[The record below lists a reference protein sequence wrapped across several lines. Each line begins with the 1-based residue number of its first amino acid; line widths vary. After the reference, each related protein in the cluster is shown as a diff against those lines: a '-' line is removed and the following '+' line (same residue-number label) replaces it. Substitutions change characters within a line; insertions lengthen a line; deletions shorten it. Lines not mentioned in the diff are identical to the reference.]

1 MHRRSLFLATCLVL
15 ILILGHVRTESVE
28 IEWKNFAFG
37 DLTQI
42 YETSENY
49 YLILFHNGT
58 CTQECSK
65 IQAILKNNADSFR
78 SLVTGLKVHIASY
91 KDDVTIADEL
101 GLEEDQGFGLFGISR
116 GIPIRLDSY
125 DANHDLIKAIKAFFS
140 KQPIHLDTTASATK
154 VTQHNKF
161 IHFYYGAPSQSLN
174 WAHFEVA
181 SRLAESPFY
190 YSNFSEVSSLFGA
203 SRRRSFQTFDVAN
216 NQTIR
221 MLDQV
226 SYESIERFIETS
238 TKPVPQL
245 FRLESLRHSTS
256 NMVPVIVY
264 RATNATRNE
273 YLRKLFSS
281 ALMGVVKNYYH
292 VYELANSGSDEENT
306 IAEFCTAEND
316 TNKGEIVCII
326 QNYHGKLLRY
336 ILTEES
342 EIKGVNTFISAY
354 IDGKLTPY
362 FRAET
367 IDVKFNARVRNL
379 NSYTWE
385 TFLAGYETDTTPR
398 VLFYYKS
405 DAPTA
410 THKAFE
416 AASLQ
421 VPESEA
427 KFGRVNIDLNELTA
441 EVQENAIY
449 FEDSIYSGPIVA
461 EDLAKWVKEKADAH
475 LKESDKAR
483 TEDL

>member
-1 MHRRSLFLATCLVL
+1 LATCLVL
-15 ILILGHVRTESVE
+15 ILALGHVRSESAE

-58 CTQECSK
+58 CTDECSK
-65 IQAILKNNADSFR
+65 TQTLLKNNAESFKG
-78 SLVTGLKVHIASY
+78 LTNGLKVHIVSF
-91 KDDVTIADEL
+91 KSDIAIAEEL
-101 GLEEDQGFGLFGISR
+101 GIEEDQGYGLFGISR
-116 GIPIRLDSY
+116 GIPIRLDSDDEKY
-125 DANHDLIKAIKAFFS
+125 DLVKEIKAFFS

-154 VTQHNKF
+154 AIQHNKF
-161 IHFYYGAPSQSLN
+161 VHFYYGAPSQSLN

-181 SRLAESPFY
+181 SRLAELPFY
-190 YSNFSEVSSLFGA
+190 YSNSSEVSALFGA
-203 SRRRSFQTFDVAN
+203 SRKRSFQTFDVAA

-221 MLDQV
+221 MLDQI
-226 SYESIERFIETS
+226 SYESIERFLETS
-238 TKPVPQL
+238 TKPVPQQ
-245 FRLESLRHSTS
+245 FNLETLRHSTS
-256 NMVPVIVY
+256 NLVPVIVY
-264 RATNATRNE
+264 RASNKTRHE
-273 YLRKLFSS
+273 YLTKLFSS
-281 ALMGVVKNYYH
+281 ALQGVVKNYYH
-292 VYELANSGSDEENT
+292 VYELTNSGSEEENT
-306 IAEFCTAEND
+306 IAEFCTAENA
-316 TNKGEIVCII
+316 TNNGEIVCII

-336 ILTEES
+336 ILTQES

-398 VLFYYKS
+398 VIFYYKS
-405 DAPTA
+405 DTPVA
-410 THKAFE
+410 THKALE

-427 KFGRVNIDLNELTA
+427 KFGRVNLDHNELTA
-441 EVQENAIY
+441 DVQENAIY

-461 EDLAKWVKEKADAH
+461 EEISKWVKEQAEAH
-475 LKESDKAR
+475 LKQSEKTHA
-483 TEDL
+483 EDL